1 MKLIDEM
8 REKAESFRETSPY
21 DYGYIADQIRDWADR
36 IAASGA
42 LVPVPQ
48 GEECRVLRT
57 KIGSAFQ
64 HLGKVY
70 RNIGGE
76 IRGDASEINARELM
90 DGSKHIFDG
99 DTIVLPVALVP
110 ITEAEV

>member
-36 IAASGA
+36 LERATI
-42 LVPVPQ
+42 LVAVPH
-48 GEECRVLRT
+48 GEACAIIDMETDLFIHEGIIHQVPE
-57 KIGSAFQ
+57 
-64 HLGKVY
+64 
-70 RNIGGE
+70 GE
-76 IRGDASEINARELM
+76 FYGVPIYDDRPHFLSFHGTS
-90 DGSKHIFDG
+90 
-99 DTIVLPVALVP
+99 DTIVQPVALVP

>member
-1 MKLIDEM
+1 MNIIDEM
-8 REKAESFRETSPY
+8 REFAKRYTVTAREMEFT
-21 DYGYIADQIRDWADR
+21 ITDWADR
-36 IAASGA
+36 LERATI
-42 LVPVPQ
+42 LVAVPQ
-48 GEECRVLRT
+48 GEACRVLRT
-57 KIGSAFQ
+57 NIGSVFQ

-99 DTIVLPVALVP
+99 DTIVQPVALVP